1 MDIKHQL
8 QPTSTTL
15 INNNNNKE
23 LPFPVPRKHSKF
35 YIYYS
40 TMGYIFQIVRDIDPK
55 LRFVIDTFTLIG
67 FVYSTRFVWTILS
80 SVFNG
85 FRLHIWSRI
94 WFRTNFVE
102 KYGKWAVIT
111 GATDGIGLEYARQFA
126 QRGLNIILLGR
137 NSDKLTRVRTQLLE
151 MNRER
156 NIQVISIQADLN
168 SDDRQMY
175 QRIWREIDPENREI
189 GILVNNAGVMFDSP
203 NRFLDQPE
211 TKLWEHVRVNML
223 AVLMITR
230 LVLPSM
236 VKRKR
241 GLVINISSIAG
252 YQPLPLMGVY
262 SASKVFVEWFSQS
275 LDIEYRQSNIEIQ
288 TLIPNYIGTKMT
300 GFSTLLQRRSLMY
313 PDAETFTANAIA
325 TIGRSRLT
333 SGYWFHDLSHFF
345 TKLFIPN
352 WAYRQISW
360 YFLKQIDS
368 SKVNKTN

>member
-1 MDIKHQL
+1 
-8 QPTSTTL
+8 
-15 INNNNNKE
+15 
-23 LPFPVPRKHSKF
+23 
-35 YIYYS
+35 
-40 TMGYIFQIVRDIDPK
+40 MGYLFQIVRDIDPK
-55 LRFVIDTFTLIG
+55 LRLMIDTFTLIG
-67 FVYSTRFVWTILS
+67 FIYTTRFLWTIAS
-80 SVFNG
+80 SVLSG
-85 FRLHIWSRI
+85 FYVHVWPRV
-94 WFRTNFVE
+94 WFRTNFSA
-102 KYGKWAVIT
+102 KYGKWAIIT
-111 GATDGIGLEYARQFA
+111 GATDGIGLEYAKQFA
-126 QRGLNIILLGR
+126 ERGLNIILLGR
-137 NSDKLTRVRTQLLE
+137 NSDKLARVRSQLIE

-156 NIQVISIQADLN
+156 NIQIISIQADLN

-175 QRIWREIDPENREI
+175 QRIWREIDPEHREI

-203 NRFLDQPE
+203 NKFLDQPE

-223 AVLMITR
+223 AVIMMTR

-241 GLVINISSIAG
+241 GLVINVASIAG

-275 LDIEYRQSNIEIQ
+275 LEIEYRESNIEVQ

-300 GFSTLLQRRSLMY
+300 GFSSLLQTRSLMY
-313 PDAETFTANAIA
+313 PNAETFTANAIA

-345 TKLFIPN
+345 TKLFLPN
-352 WAYRQISW
+352 WAYRTISW

-368 SKVNKTN
+368 SKTNKTN